1 MLQTALSFVKMSCI
15 YNIVCSI
22 VLRCTAQKNASI
34 KASSSAL
41 MHCTLLLV
49 SVGGLLQIQDAFV
62 LFDRLTKIL
71 QLLYCACGMALLR
84 DSVGALLQRLLKVS
98 HSGHSVFSNFAP
110 MCVSNLVFIA
120 ERLLKVTHSG
130 HSVFSNFAPM
140 CVPT

>member
-1 MLQTALSFVKMSCI
+1 MSCI

-22 VLRCTAQKNASI
+22 VLRYTAQQNASI

-84 DSVGALLQRLLKVS
+84 DSVGALLQRLLKVN
-98 HSGHSVFSNFAP
+98 HSGHSVISNFAP
-110 MCVSNLVFIA
+110 MCVFKLSFYCRETFEGQPLWSLCVFQLCSTVCSKLFFYLSLI
-120 ERLLKVTHSG
+120 HI
-130 HSVFSNFAPM
+130 
-140 CVPT
+140 